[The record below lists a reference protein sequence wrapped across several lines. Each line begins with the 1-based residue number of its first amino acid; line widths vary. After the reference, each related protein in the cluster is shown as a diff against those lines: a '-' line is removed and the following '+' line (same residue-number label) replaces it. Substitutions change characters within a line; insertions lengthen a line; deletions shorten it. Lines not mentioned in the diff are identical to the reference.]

1 MLNYKNKTN
10 MKIKDFIKRF
20 REELEIETEIDQN
33 TEFRQLNE
41 WSSLAGLTVIA
52 MVDEEYGVTIKA
64 DEIRQAKTIQE
75 LFDLVSSKL

>member
-1 MLNYKNKTN
+1 